1 MPTDVRSILLILALL
16 AFIIAAL
23 PISARGI
30 NLLAVGLALL
40 TGAFL
45 LG

>member
-23 PISARGI
+23 PIATRGI
-30 NLLAVGLALL
+30 YLLALGLALL